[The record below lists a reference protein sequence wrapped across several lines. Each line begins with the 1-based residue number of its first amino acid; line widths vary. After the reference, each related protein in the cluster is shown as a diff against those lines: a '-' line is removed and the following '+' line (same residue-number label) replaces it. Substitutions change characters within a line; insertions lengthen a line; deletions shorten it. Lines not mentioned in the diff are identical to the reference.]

1 MGATTILLY
10 GRTNSGKSTQIGVL
24 AEDVYKRTGKR
35 TRLYTA
41 DKGGYGPVA
50 PYVDLGII
58 EVVEIGDTSPWI
70 FLNKAVKGMIRDASG
85 KWVLDKQANSMIG
98 FYAFESAHGI
108 AKLLKLD
115 MERQAALG
123 ISVGGDTNTSFD
135 IKGDG
140 ETLKIGTTKGYQK
153 FSIPQDRIWQ
163 EMLESHK
170 LPAEY
175 VLWTAGLSKDDD
187 EVSTNKVAGPDVIG
201 RALTGTL
208 SMDFNLTLRMDVMA
222 ASGTKEE
229 RHILYLGN
237 HQDMN
242 SGNAVALGNI
252 RRPLDAKKL
261 ENLTVEPADIAK
273 AIRLVQTDAAK
284 EAKEV
289 IKRRLGLKVDNVSQL
304 SVAQSTTTVTKTA

>member
-1 MGATTILLY
+1 MSATTILLY

-24 AEDVYKRTGKR
+24 AEDVFRRTGKR

-41 DKGGYGPVA
+41 DKGGVGPVA
-50 PYVDLGII
+50 PYIDLGII
-58 EVVEIGDTSPWI
+58 EVVEIGGSDPWI
-70 FLNKAVKGMIRDASG
+70 FLNKAATGHTRDASG
-85 KWVLDKQANSMIG
+85 KWVLDKTRNSEIG

-115 MERQAALG
+115 IERKAALG
-123 ISVGGDTNTSFD
+123 INVGGDTASSFEV
-135 IKGDG
+135 KDG
-140 ETLKIGTTKGYQK
+140 TDTLKIGATKGYQK

-163 EMLESHK
+163 EMLESQK

-175 VLWTAGLSKDDD
+175 VMWTAGLSKDDD

-201 RALTGTL
+201 RALTGVIG
-208 SMDFNLTLRMDVMA
+208 MDFNLVFRMDVLA
-222 ASGTKEE
+222 AQGGKEE

-242 SGNAVALGNI
+242 SGNAVGLGNV

-261 ENLTVEPADIAK
+261 ESLTVEPADLAK
-273 AIRLVQTDAAK
+273 ALRLVQTDATK

-289 IKRRLGLKVDNVSQL
+289 IRKRLGLKVDNVSQL
-304 SVAQSTTTVTKTA
+304 TTTTAKTA